1 VNRHNTRVKIRGLFG
16 ESINPDL
23 EMVIPVTYM
32 CDDGKKIKAEL
43 KDVQVNEK
51 FNFNLFS
58 VTRMF
63 QKRYILK

>member
-1 VNRHNTRVKIRGLFG
+1 MNRHNTRVKIRGLFG